1 MLPVPLLHR
10 PMDTT
15 GRSDCGVCHT
25 SHPCKVLHLNL
36 DDTGT
41 VIVSKEIKADLW
53 RTANHGGFTVDS
65 VVANPPAQGIHPETV
80 KVKLR
85 GIEIGGGLE
94 QTEPKRYATTP
105 KATPETRTVDLD
117 GYVDV
122 ANRHGI
128 TTATALNVLMATIVG
143 MKGTPS
149 G

>member
-1 MLPVPLLHR
+1 
-10 PMDTT
+10 MDTT
-15 GRSDCGVCHT
+15 GRPDCGVCHT
-25 SHPCKVLHLNL
+25 SHPCKVLHLDL
-36 DDTGT
+36 DDTGA

-65 VVANPPAQGIHPETV
+65 LVAKPPTQGIRPETV

-94 QTEPKRYATTP
+94 ATEPKRYATTP
-105 KATPETRTVDLD
+105 KTIPATRTVDLD

-122 ANRHGI
+122 ANRHGF
-128 TTATALNVLMATIVG
+128 TTDTALNVLMATIVG